1 MAEKARN
8 VASQATARRLPGSC
22 SIPRVALCWGVTV
35 FPSCV
40 FCGVGGDLLLGV
52 GVGGGVLL
60 LGVGVDGGV
69 LLLAA
74 VTGRA
79 GRGCGDFSGIRIR
92 CLHLG
97 QRAVLPA
104 WRREATS
111 AFPQRQRMRIGMCSE
126 P

>member
-1 MAEKARN
+1 MLLEA
-8 VASQATARRLPGSC
+8 
-22 SIPRVALCWGVTV
+22 GVD
-35 FPSCV
+35 
-40 FCGVGGDLLLGV
+40 GGDLLLDA
-52 GVGGGVLL
+52 GVGGGGLL
-60 LGVGVDGGV
+60 LDAGVGGGG
-69 LLLAA
+69 LLLDA
-74 VTGRA
+74 VAGRA

-104 WRREATS
+104 WRRDATS